1 MKQSL
6 ASAFAGKDDPNAT
19 NISLNASYQVP
30 ATDGRMI
37 LATPIKFCLNFTPP
51 TIAVVYIIEKSK
63 KRSKSGKPIKYIHE
77 IRVDFKAFV
86 KTVRPTSNP

>member
-1 MKQSL
+1 MKTSL
-6 ASAFAGKDDPNAT
+6 ASAFAGNDDAA

-37 LATPIKFCLNFTPP
+37 LATPIKFCLNFQPP

-63 KRSKSGKPIKYIHE
+63 KRTKSGKPIKYIHE

-86 KTVRPTSNP
+86 KTVRPASNP